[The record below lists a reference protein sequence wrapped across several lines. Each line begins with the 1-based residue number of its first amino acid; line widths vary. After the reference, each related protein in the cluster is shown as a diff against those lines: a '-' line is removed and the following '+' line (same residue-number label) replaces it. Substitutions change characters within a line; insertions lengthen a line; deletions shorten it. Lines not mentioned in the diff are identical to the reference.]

1 VHEASYVPTILGLV
15 AAGLGVAVL
24 PEREFNS
31 TLEGVVRMVP
41 IRSPQLIRNI
51 GIIGK
56 SAKSLSP
63 AAERFVEVLRQTISP
78 SSRMPVVPLKA
89 SANRQP

>member
-1 VHEASYVPTILGLV
+1 
-15 AAGLGVAVL
+15 VAVL

-31 TLEGVVRMVP
+31 TLEGTVRMVP

-89 SANRQP
+89 SGKSTTMSAGDPRSPGDST